1 MVVQVTA
8 FFQNINLNTHSIE
21 SDSSKRI
28 WRFWPE
34 ELQMK

>member
-1 MVVQVTA
+1 MVVQVTD

-21 SDSSKRI
+21 SDFKM
-28 WRFWPE
+28 WMFWPE